1 MIAFDFFLSKVL
13 TEYIMC
19 VLSNTNYTWHWHVGA
34 APWEDK
40 VANLLP
46 YISSIEEK
54 CQVKR
59 PLIKGLHTHTYI
71 HTHTYTHTHT
81 DDKISIHNPALSF
94 LYHIYLHYTC
104 LSIIY
109 ISIYNYCILL
119 DVGYPGDC
127 EAGAS
132 AVERDR
138 PGDLRHR
145 DQSLPSRRHSGWG
158 PESETSVAI

>member
-1 MIAFDFFLSKVL
+1 MIAFDFFLSKAL

-71 HTHTYTHTHT
+71 HTHTHTQMIKYQSTTLLFH
-81 DDKISIHNPALSF
+81 F
-94 LYHIYLHYTC
+94 Y
-104 LSIIY
+104 IIY
-109 ISIYNYCILL
+109 TYIIHAYL
-119 DVGYPGDC
+119 
-127 EAGAS
+127 
-132 AVERDR
+132 
-138 PGDLRHR
+138 
-145 DQSLPSRRHSGWG
+145 
-158 PESETSVAI
+158 